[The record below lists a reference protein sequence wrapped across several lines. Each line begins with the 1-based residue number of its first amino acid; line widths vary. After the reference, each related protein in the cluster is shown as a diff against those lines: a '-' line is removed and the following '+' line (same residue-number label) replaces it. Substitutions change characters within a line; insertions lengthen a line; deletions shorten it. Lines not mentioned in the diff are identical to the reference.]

1 MILQVTAY
9 VVHRKDVEQYRH
21 YPQDALDKMYYAK
34 EIKCAKLLYDYDQA
48 ALKMDRLKSELQQV
62 IMPLLRSDRLI
73 QIACFQLKDGFD
85 LYDGMLIKE
94 LVALNG
100 QFLRVIAYKGEQS
113 LNVQSSSSIVV
124 KESSDTVDVG
134 DSSTKTKQKKSK
146 KKRQKIAVEDTAV
159 PKQDD
164 VVHVPSP
171 VPIVQQSSED
181 VKGDGAEVDAELQKK
196 LAKKERKRKRKLEQ
210 EQEQVQVQ
218 AEEPKVATGEK
229 SEEAPKAK
237 RKKEKKSKSSKP
249 VHTPTPTPLPQ
260 EQPQQSMFV
269 MVSDEDVSPQI
280 AISVPDVNE
289 SVAQV
294 QKVTEKPEEM
304 DINQPSLEQSS
315 NDNEAPTH
323 IQNVDEQSQQESPP
337 ITVEEPQI
345 EMEVEQAPTE
355 DCSAT
360 TAEENAPFEAA
371 DIAGDTVESLPV
383 TVTEKEAT
391 ETPVPVINA
400 SVIDGSSRVDTT
412 DQEEAASHETADH
425 GDVINEDD
433 QFATK
438 SVDVETPQTP
448 AQEVSAQKEVVSSP
462 TQLPLDVSSDSSD
475 DDSSSSDSTTST
487 DDDEEDNN
495 VASKINTGGNTLRV
509 SFPNEASTPIT
520 LPVQLNSTSSSIT
533 KLPTLS
539 DIKFSFPPVTV
550 AQSSEQNASSKI
562 GIQNNSTAAPGAV
575 KASLPVSDKKSEESD
590 DENDDGMSLLLKQ
603 QQKAVTPPASQQ
615 KKRVKTKKVKDQPA
629 PVKQK

>member
-1 MILQVTAY
+1 MILQVTVY

-34 EIKCAKLLYDYDQA
+34 EIKCVKLLYDYDQA
-48 ALKMDRLKSELQQV
+48 ALKMDRLKSELQQL

-85 LYDGMLIKE
+85 LYDGMLVKE

-113 LNVQSSSSIVV
+113 LNVQSSAPAAI
-124 KESSDTVDVG
+124 KESSDTVDTG

-146 KKRQKIAVEDTAV
+146 KKRQKIAVDDTVV

-171 VPIVQQSSED
+171 VPIVQQSAEG
-181 VKGDGAEVDAELQKK
+181 VKGDSAEVDAELQKK

-210 EQEQVQVQ
+210 EQDQVQ
-218 AEEPKVATGEK
+218 AEEPKVATDEK

-249 VHTPTPTPLPQ
+249 VHTPTLTPLPQ
-260 EQPQQSMFV
+260 DQPQQSMFV

-280 AISVPDVNE
+280 AVSVPDVNE

-294 QKVTEKPEEM
+294 EKVTEKPVEM
-304 DINQPSLEQSS
+304 DIDQPSLQQAS
-315 NDNEAPTH
+315 NDNQNSTL

-355 DCSAT
+355 DISAE
-360 TAEENAPFEAA
+360 TAEDDAPFEAA
-371 DIAGDTVESLPV
+371 GIAGNTAESLPV
-383 TVTEKEAT
+383 TVTEKEAA
-391 ETPVPVINA
+391 ETPVPVLDA
-400 SVIDGSSRVDTT
+400 PVIDDSSKVDTT
-412 DQEEAASHETADH
+412 DQEEVISHETADH
-425 GDVINEDD
+425 GDVINQND

-448 AQEVSAQKEVVSSP
+448 AQEVSAQKELVSSP
-462 TQLPLDVSSDSSD
+462 SQQPLDAPSDSSD
-475 DDSSSSDSTTST
+475 DDSSSSDSTTSS
-487 DDDEEDNN
+487 DDDDDEDNN

-520 LPVQLNSTSSSIT
+520 LPVQLNSTSTSIT

-550 AQSSEQNASSKI
+550 AKSSEQNASSKV
-562 GIQNNSTAAPGAV
+562 GTQDSSTAAPGTV
-575 KASLPVSDKKSEESD
+575 KTSLPVADKKSEDSD
-590 DENDDGMSLLLKQ
+590 DDGDDGMSLLLKQ

-615 KKRVKTKKVKDQPA
+615 KKRVRAKKVKDQPA

>member
-34 EIKCAKLLYDYDQA
+34 EIKCVKLLYDYDQA
-48 ALKMDRLKSELQQV
+48 ALKMDRLKSELQQL
-62 IMPLLRSDRLI
+62 IMTLLRSDRLI

-85 LYDGMLIKE
+85 LYDGMLVKE

-113 LNVQSSSSIVV
+113 LNVQSSTPAAV
-124 KESSDTVDVG
+124 KESSDTVDTG

-146 KKRQKIAVEDTAV
+146 KKRQKIAVDDTV
-159 PKQDD
+159 VQKQDD

-181 VKGDGAEVDAELQKK
+181 VKGDGAEVDAELEKK

-218 AEEPKVATGEK
+218 AEEPKVAVVEK

-249 VHTPTPTPLPQ
+249 VITPTPTPPQ

-269 MVSDEDVSPQI
+269 MVSDEDVSPYI
-280 AISVPDVNE
+280 AVSVPDVNE

-294 QKVTEKPEEM
+294 EKVIEKPEEM

-315 NDNEAPTH
+315 NDNQAPTH

-345 EMEVEQAPTE
+345 EMEVGQAPTE
-355 DCSAT
+355 DRSAE
-360 TAEENAPFEAA
+360 TAEEDASPKAA

-383 TVTEKEAT
+383 TVTEKEAA
-391 ETPVPVINA
+391 ETLDAPVKDD
-400 SVIDGSSRVDTT
+400 SLKVDTT
-412 DQEEAASHETADH
+412 DQEEVVSHETADH

-438 SVDVETPQTP
+438 SVDVEIPQTP
-448 AQEVSAQKEVVSSP
+448 AQEVSAQEEVVSSP
-462 TQLPLDVSSDSSD
+462 TQLPLDLPSDSSD
-475 DDSSSSDSTTST
+475 DDSSSSDSTTSS
-487 DDDEEDNN
+487 DDDEEDNS
-495 VASKINTGGNTLRV
+495 VTSKINTGGNTLRV

-520 LPVQLNSTSSSIT
+520 LPVQLNATSTSIT

-550 AQSSEQNASSKI
+550 AQSSEQNPSSKI
-562 GIQNNSTAAPGAV
+562 GIQNNSTAASTIV
-575 KASLPVSDKKSEESD
+575 KTSPPVADKKSEDSD
-590 DENDDGMSLLLKQ
+590 DDGDDGMSLLLKQ

-615 KKRVKTKKVKDQPA
+615 KKRVRAKKVKDQPA